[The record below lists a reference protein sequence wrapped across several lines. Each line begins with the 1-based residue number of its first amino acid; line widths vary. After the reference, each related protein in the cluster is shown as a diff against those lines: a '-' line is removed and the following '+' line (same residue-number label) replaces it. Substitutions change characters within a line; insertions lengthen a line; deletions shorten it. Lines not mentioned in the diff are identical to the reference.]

1 MLLWVIP
8 ARRMRTPITYYDN
21 SIYTVAAP
29 RNQST
34 RGQAYP
40 RNKIKDYG
48 NINKNSKTDR
58 ITALR
63 CLCTPCSISVQDDAL
78 ISHTLVTI
86 PYTPTQCRQDES
98 NSSIVKKL
106 INPLTIHTIRK
117 IY

>member
-40 RNKIKDYG
+40 RNKIKDYE
-48 NINKNSKTDR
+48 T
-58 ITALR
+58 
-63 CLCTPCSISVQDDAL
+63 L
-78 ISHTLVTI
+78 IKI
-86 PYTPTQCRQDES
+86 QR
-98 NSSIVKKL
+98 
-106 INPLTIHTIRK
+106 LTE
-117 IY
+117 